1 MAEDES
7 YNKASKGI
15 VWLVIIVMFLVVI
28 GGVGF
33 GIDNLGIDKLG
44 EKVLQFAVYG
54 SSQIDTELTNNTVTG
69 EIGAIITVMM
79 FWLILFV
86 AFGDI
91 FENFSAFS
99 SGIGWIIA
107 FAIAV
112 ISANLGLI
120 KSALSWIV
128 AIFAWA
134 GTAAV
139 LLSLFASIAAFFAV
153 NWGIGPLTSWLKTRQ
168 KMTDAARGRSSA
180 ASGLKTMRAVDRAS
194 RGSTGTSG

>member
-153 NWGIGPLTSWLKTRQ
+153 
-168 KMTDAARGRSSA
+168 
-180 ASGLKTMRAVDRAS
+180 
-194 RGSTGTSG
+194 